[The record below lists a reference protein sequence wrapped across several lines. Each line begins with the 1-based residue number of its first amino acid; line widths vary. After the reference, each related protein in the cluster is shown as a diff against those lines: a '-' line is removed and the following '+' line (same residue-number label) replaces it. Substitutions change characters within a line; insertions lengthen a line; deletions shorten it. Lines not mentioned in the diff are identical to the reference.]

1 VYVFARGP
9 VGGFS
14 GVYLPV
20 RTPESW
26 EQISAENEIEKKNKK
41 LDWASIKSKLLNL
54 TRSHDWA
61 NELRDWQALYLAL
74 SGNKQSR

>member
-1 VYVFARGP
+1 VRNSGVYVFARGP

-26 EQISAENEIEKKNKK
+26 EQISAENEIEKKQNKWIG
-41 LDWASIKSKLLNL
+41 LPSNQ
-54 TRSHDWA
+54 
-61 NELRDWQALYLAL
+61 NC
-74 SGNKQSR
+74 